1 MCDKLPEIIYQRQ
14 TENFA
19 RRALQD
25 RGRRR
30 VLRTIIKIYLKI
42 MVFLINLINFHWIF
56 TCRLQKSDFS
66 NFSNFCI
73 FAAGCKKNCCKPFG
87 LWIFIFIRSKDR
99 ASLPRKWNARIFN
112 SIRYIYTKFVKNY
125 RKLYI
130 SVKPKILPEGRH
142 KAEAEGECFAPLL
155 KIIWK

>member
-1 MCDKLPEIIYQRQ
+1 MKSKWLWKHIKIASKKSEPPSFPERPL
-14 TENFA
+14 NLRA
-19 RRALQD
+19 RA
-25 RGRRR
+25 G
-30 VLRTIIKIYLKI
+30 KIYLKI

-99 ASLPRKWNARIFN
+99 ASLPRKWHTRIFN

-125 RKLYI
+125 WKLYI

-155 KIIWK
+155 KFIWT